1 MKQTISLFCL
11 FIAITFGSAC
21 SQSGGKAEAVAL
33 SAGEYEYLTKEY
45 SKTPD
50 AALEKGLSKEELFK
64 KDTKVEFKNQDAN
77 YKFTA
82 YKIAQGGTANAIFIK
97 FEIDRLYTSL
107 GLGSGTQRKQ
117 ETRYFCIP
125 SSASASTLLDSYD
138 EAVQQLG
145 YKDYEVFLRN
155 LTELLREVYL

>member
-1 MKQTISLFCL
+1 MKQTISLFFL
-11 FIAITFGSAC
+11 FIAITFGTAC
-21 SQSGGKAEAVAL
+21 NQGGGKAESIAL

-64 KDTKVEFKNQDAN
+64 KDTKVEFKNEDAN

-82 YKIAQGGTANAIFIK
+82 YKITQGGTANAIFIK

-107 GLGSGTQRKQ
+107 GWVREHRENKKLAI
-117 ETRYFCIP
+117 F
-125 SSASASTLLDSYD
+125 A
-138 EAVQQLG
+138 
-145 YKDYEVFLRN
+145 FL
-155 LTELLREVYL
+155 LLRLPAHFSTCLLYTSPSPRDFG